1 MSLTAARAGLAGAEP
16 RRRGSRLRD
25 RRRAID
31 TSACLRSAPP
41 GEWRGAIAAPRSLR
55 TGRDTLASSGS
66 HCSAASIEQTP
77 VRQHAWLM
85 ACDARQ
91 PVSKSPLVS
100 AQGLELSAR
109 PPRQGQVDEPQG
121 WIESRR
127 TEPPIVVD
135 PATNV

>member
-1 MSLTAARAGLAGAEP
+1 MLPHDLAAGA
-16 RRRGSRLRD
+16 GT
-25 RRRAID
+25 AIG
-31 TSACLRSAPP
+31 TCVCQRSAPP
-41 GEWRGAIAAPRSLR
+41 GEWRGAVASPRSLR

-77 VRQHAWLM
+77 VSKQPRLM

-91 PVSKSPLVS
+91 PVSGSPLVP

-109 PPRQGQVDEPQG
+109 PPRQDQVDALQG
-121 WIESRR
+121 WVEGRR